1 METYTLAGG
10 DLQDLRWEADR
21 ALDTE
26 LLVLG
31 TVDQVVRDY
40 GIIPSTFIP

>member
-26 LLVLG
+26 LPVLSA
-31 TVDQVVRDY
+31 VDEISGDCRV
-40 GIIPSTFIP
+40 S